1 MLKLL
6 TPVIYITLCIISTIT
21 QAKIIDPP
29 YTIERAIHTIKIN
42 ADASSLETNELTTLI
57 NTQQVANSGS
67 DDQLT
72 FSAETESIKVVE
84 AYTLLPNGKRIDVS
98 KNNIH
103 IKDAENNGAT
113 SINDSKIVEI
123 IYPNVVVGSKTH
135 YKAVK
140 TLHKASFK
148 NQYDLFVAFDPHP
161 DWRYV
166 EYNIQYPKS
175 LKLYNDI
182 KDLKGGR
189 IIDAKNGQLRYQYT
203 YTHPQELKVEDNEI
217 SYEDYARHLHFTTL
231 ADPIALATLFENAAT
246 PKAKVTPEIQVLADS
261 ITKGIDDDY
270 QQAKAIYNWVSKEI
284 RYVSDSL
291 GEHDYTPHEAIYTLD
306 KRFGDCKDHN
316 NLLITLLKAKHIE
329 ASSALINSDRKYKI
343 PTLGSFG
350 AFNHVITYLPKW
362 QLYVDTTTGL
372 NVFGILVESTMDKPT
387 LLTAL
392 KAIGHTKTFNSH
404 DEQSINHIKLDIQP
418 DGTIKGTHDVSSS
431 GSKEFTARNEF
442 ESYEG
447 QNKEVIE
454 NHYFTINGEL
464 GTGSFTPTDVYDLN
478 TPFKYS
484 SEFILEPV
492 SNMPGNGAM
501 TVPYGLANSI
511 IHKKSVTKY
520 DDSVEFPFVCRSY
533 YTEDAIE
540 LNFPSN
546 VKVTK
551 LPQAAHFNDNGIEYN
566 ATYQQ
571 DANKVNVKRNLTIN
585 KPSAV
590 CNSKDYETWLA
601 LHRVLV
607 RDLRGQ
613 IIYE

>member
-1 MLKLL
+1 MRKLL
-6 TPVIYITLCIISTIT
+6 TSFFIITLGFNSTST
-21 QAKIIDPP
+21 QAKVIDTP
-29 YTIERAIHTIKIN
+29 YTTERLIFSIKIN
-42 ADASSLETNELTTLI
+42 ADGTSEKVQELTTLY
-57 NTQQVANSGS
+57 NTQQAAIGYAYDEISY
-67 DDQLT
+67 
-72 FSAETESIKVVE
+72 SAEDVSVKVTE
-84 AYTLLPNGKRIDVS
+84 AYTILPDGKRIAVA
-98 KNNIH
+98 KNNI
-103 IKDAENNGAT
+103 ITKDASGNGTA
-113 SINDSKIVEI
+113 SIDDSKTVQI
-123 IYPNVVVGSKTH
+123 IYPNVVVGSKTY
-135 YKAVK
+135 YKAINTIHK
-140 TLHKASFK
+140 TLFK
-148 NQYDLFVAFDPHP
+148 HQYDLFVPFNPHT
-161 DWRYV
+161 DNRYV
-166 EYNIQYPKS
+166 EYNIQYPKG
-175 LKLYNDI
+175 LKLYIDI
-182 KDLKGGR
+182 KELNGGR
-189 IIDAKNGQLRYQYT
+189 LSDAKDGQLRYQYT
-203 YTHPQELKVEDNEI
+203 YSHPQALKEEANEV
-217 SYEDYARHLHFTTL
+217 DYSDFAPHLHFTTL
-231 ADPIALATLFENAAT
+231 ADPTALATLFENAAA
-246 PKAKVTPEIQVLADS
+246 PKAKVTPEIQALADS

-284 RYVSDSL
+284 RYVSDTL
-291 GEHDYTPHEAIYTLD
+291 GVHDYTPHEASYILQ

-350 AFNHVITYLPKW
+350 AFDHVITYLPKW
-362 QLYVDTTTGL
+362 QLYVDSTRGL
-372 NVFGILVESTMDKPT
+372 NVFGILVESAMDKPT

-392 KAIGHTKTFNSH
+392 KAIGHTKTFNSR

-442 ESYEG
+442 ESYQG
-447 QNKEVIE
+447 QNKEVLE

-484 SEFILEPV
+484 SEFMLEPV

-533 YTEDAIE
+533 YTEDSIV
-540 LNFPSN
+540 LNFPNN

-551 LPQAAHFNDNGIEYN
+551 IPEPAHFNDNGIEYN
-566 ATYQQ
+566 ATYQL
-571 DANKVNVKRNLTIN
+571 DANKVNVKRALTIN

-590 CNSKDYETWLA
+590 CNSKDHETWLA
-601 LHRVLV
+601 FHRVLV